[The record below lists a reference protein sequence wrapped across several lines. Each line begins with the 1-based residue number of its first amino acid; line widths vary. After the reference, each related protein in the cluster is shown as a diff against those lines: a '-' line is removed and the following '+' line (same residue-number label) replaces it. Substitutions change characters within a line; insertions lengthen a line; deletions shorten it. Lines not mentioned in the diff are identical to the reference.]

1 MEAFIPSAGLGTRL
15 KPLTDS
21 IPKALVE
28 INGTPLLEIIIRRL
42 SNAGVNHFVI
52 NTHHFSEKI
61 HEFLELKKYF
71 NASID
76 ISDEKNL
83 LLDTGGGFKKASA
96 FLKEENFLIHNVDI
110 LSGISIKS
118 FMDFHIQNGFTAT
131 LAVQE
136 RESSRYFLFD
146 EEKLLCGW
154 ENIKTGEKKITRTPA
169 GGLRRFAF
177 SGIHTVNRKIF
188 RFFPPQEVFSIIDFY
203 LSIAGDYPI
212 AYFDHSET
220 DFIDLGKIENLK
232 EAEKKFINF

>member
-118 FMDFHIQNGFTAT
+118 FMDFLFKTVLPQR
-131 LAVQE
+131 LRCR
-136 RESSRYFLFD
+136 RENRPVTFYLTRKNYFAAGRIL
-146 EEKLLCGW
+146 KQ
-154 ENIKTGEKKITRTPA
+154 EKKKLRALLPA
-169 GGLRRFAF
+169 DSVDL
-177 SGIHTVNRKIF
+177 
-188 RFFPPQEVFSIIDFY
+188 
-203 LSIAGDYPI
+203 
-212 AYFDHSET
+212 HSAE
-220 DFIDLGKIENLK
+220 FIR
-232 EAEKKFINF
+232 